1 MNGRT
6 SSTIL
11 RGLLPRRSSAPQH
24 TSSPFRLSPS
34 SNSSSSNSAFVLNSS
49 IISPSSQTTTA
60 AVSRRTLSSTLRS
73 QTNHATLR
81 AALACE
87 CSSLRYALLLK
98 GEGEEA
104 LLRGWDAGVVED
116 EDGT

>member
-1 MNGRT
+1 MNGRICNT
-6 SSTIL
+6 VL
-11 RGLLPRRSSAPQH
+11 RIVPRRSSH

-34 SNSSSSNSAFVLNSS
+34 NSSSTHRTSEALLNPP
-49 IISPSSQTTTA
+49 PS
-60 AVSRRTLSSTLRS
+60 LSSRALSSAVRS
-73 QTNHATLR
+73 RTSQSTLR

-87 CSSLRYALLLK
+87 ASSLRYALLLE

-104 LLRGWDAGVVED
+104 LLRGWDDGVVED